1 MRAGKVALGMLLAAA
16 VCAAVVVC
24 SFGLTQEA
32 ATTTGNAD
40 TRALTVQSAPISGV
54 VISGTHP
61 GASNYAVTDGDSAAV
76 GLTAPDS
83 WMDGTTLYEFVRWTV
98 NGSLQPAGQA
108 TVAFSLS
115 RDTTAVAQYNGVTPT
130 ITVTSPNGG
139 ERWQRLRTV
148 TVRWTWTG
156 NPGPNVKIAIYDS
169 EGWDGM
175 ISSSTPNDGSFSIL
189 VPCDGRSEATTR
201 SDYKVKIT
209 SLSDP
214 SVYDFSDGNFAI
226 TSFRVTSPGT
236 GASWKRGTTH
246 LITWTSNC
254 GPGPNVKLALYKGGV
269 WVKMIV
275 SSTANDGSY
284 SWWIPASTAAGSDY
298 KVRVTALSR
307 GADWAAS
314 CAFSITQ

>member
-1 MRAGKVALGMLLAAA
+1 MLLAAGI
-16 VCAAVVVC
+16 CAAAVLC
-24 SFGLTQEA
+24 AIGAGQEA
-32 ATTTGNAD
+32 ATTTGSAD
-40 TRALTVQSAPISGV
+40 MAPRTTEGRTLTVESTPISGV

-76 GLTAPDS
+76 SLTAPDS
-83 WMDGTTLYEFVRWTV
+83 WMNGSMLYDFVRWTV

-115 RDTTAVAQYNGVTPT
+115 RDTTAVAQYNGVPPT

-139 ERWQRLRTV
+139 ERYQCWRTI
-148 TVRWTWTG
+148 TIRWTWTG
-156 NPGPNVKIAIYDS
+156 NPGPNVKIAGYQ
-169 EGWDGM
+169 GAVWLTM
-175 ISSSTPNDGSFSIL
+175 ISSSTPNDGSFSEL
-189 VPCDGRSEATTR
+189 VLCDQA
-201 SDYKVKIT
+201 SDVGSGYKVKIT

-214 SVYDFSDGNFAI
+214 SVYDFSDGNFGI
-226 TSFRVTSPGT
+226 TSYRVTSPGT

-246 LITWTSNC
+246 SITWTSNY

-269 WVKMIV
+269 WVKMIA

-284 SWWIPASTAAGSDY
+284 SWWIPASTTAGSDY
-298 KVRVTALSR
+298 KVRITSLSN

-314 CAFSITQ
+314 SALSITQ